1 MINFIIRW
9 SLNNPLLILLC
20 SLALVLFGWQAGQ
33 QIKLDALPDL
43 SDVQVIV
50 KTSYPGQTP
59 ELIEQQVSYP
69 LSTALLAVPKA
80 KAVRSFSM
88 AGDSFLYVIFDDG
101 TDPYWARSRVLEYLQ
116 TVSLPQGA
124 TATLGPDASGVGWV
138 FQYALVDRTG
148 QHSLEQLTSLQ
159 KFYLTPELQSV
170 NGVSEVASIGGM
182 NKTYQLE
189 LQPRLLRAYQLTLA
203 DVINAIKSHNQQVGG
218 GIIEVAETELLIQ
231 SSGYIQSTADLG
243 QIPVGKRNTADYAI
257 TLADIGTVQLVPAA
271 RRGIAELN
279 GEGEVIAG
287 IIVMRHSENALD
299 TIKAV
304 KHKLQQLK
312 TGLPSGVEVIT
323 VYDRSELIMA
333 TVNNLSHK
341 LLEEMAVVAII
352 CVLFL
357 LHFRSALVAVI
368 SLPLALLSSVLL
380 MNLLNINANV
390 MSLGGIAIAIGAL
403 VDAAIV
409 MVEHAHKQLEQAKLA
424 QQKLNPSLKPEL
436 SPSTYR
442 QVITSACTEV
452 GPALFFSLLVITVSF
467 MPVFFL
473 EAQEGRLFAPLAF
486 TKTFAMAAAAVLAI
500 TLIPVL
506 MLYLLRGKIPT
517 EQQNPINRLLIAL
530 YRPVLKLCLR
540 FPKTLVLVSLLAFS
554 SSLVPW
560 QNLSSEFMPDFAEG
574 DLLYMPTTVPGL
586 SPATAAKLLQQTDRL
601 IKTIPEVAV
610 VLGKS
615 GRANTATDPA
625 PLTMFETSIRL
636 KPQSQWRAGITLD
649 DIIAELDATVQVP
662 GLTNAWLPPIKT
674 RIDMLSTGIRTPIGV
689 RVTGPDLTSIQQVAT
704 ELEHKIKTLDGSR
717 SVYAERA
724 QRGLYLH
731 IEPNLSQLGR
741 YGITLA
747 ELQDYVRFAIG
758 GAPIATSIQGRESYD
773 ISLRFARNQRSD
785 PEQIRKLPLQSRD
798 GAYVLLEQVAKVE
811 LINGPVMITAENAR
825 LTNWIYIDLTNDT
838 AIGDYLAQLEQLIAT
853 STFPAQISVSI
864 GGQYEYM
871 QRVQQRLQQLV
882 PLTMLIIIMLLYLTF
897 RNVRDVLLVLITLP
911 FALTGSLWLLYLLD
925 YQLSVAVA
933 VGLIALSGVAAEF
946 AVVMLLYLKRAI
958 TELKPS
964 TEQQLWHAIMQG
976 AVQRVRPKAMTV
988 LTIIV
993 SLLPIMLGSGAGNEV
1008 MQRIAAP
1015 MLGGMIAAPLIS
1027 MLLLPVLYFLLHRRQ
1042 YKAN

>member
-9 SLNNPLLILLC
+9 SLKNPLLILLC
-20 SLALVLFGWQAGQ
+20 SLALILFGWQASK

-43 SDVQVIV
+43 SDVQVII
-50 KTSYPGQTP
+50 KTSFPGQTP

-80 KAVRSFSM
+80 KAVRSYSM

-116 TVSLPQGA
+116 TVTLPQGA

-138 FQYALVDRTG
+138 FQYALLDRSG
-148 QHSLEQLTSLQ
+148 QHSLEQLTQLQ
-159 KFYLTPELQSV
+159 KFYLSPELQSV
-170 NGVSEVASIGGM
+170 NGVSEVATIGGM
-182 NKTYQLE
+182 DKTYQIE
-189 LQPRLLRAYQLTLA
+189 LNPRLLRMHQLTLG
-203 DVINAIKSHNQQVGG
+203 DVINAVKSHNQQVGG
-218 GIIEVAETELLIQ
+218 GIIEVAETELLVQ
-231 SSGYIQSTADLG
+231 SNGYIQSVQDLG
-243 QIPVGKRNTADYAI
+243 QIPVGKRNQADFAL
-257 TLADIGTVQLVPAA
+257 TLADLGTVQLVPAA
-271 RRGIAELN
+271 RRGLAELN
-279 GEGEVIAG
+279 GEGEVVAG
-287 IIVMRHSENALD
+287 IIVMRHAENALN
-299 TIKAV
+299 TIDAV
-304 KHKLQQLK
+304 KQKLQQLK
-312 TGLPSGVEVIT
+312 AGLPEGVEVIT

-333 TVNNLSHK
+333 TVNNLSDK
-341 LLEEMAVVAII
+341 LLEEMAVVSII
-352 CVLFL
+352 CLLFL

-409 MVEHAHKQLEQAKLA
+409 MVEHAHKQLEQAKLKQA
-424 QQKLNPSLKPEL
+424 QL
-436 SPSTYR
+436 TAADYR
-442 QVITSACTEV
+442 QVITSACTDV

-486 TKTFAMAAAAVLAI
+486 TKTFAMAAAAILAI

-517 EQQNPINRLLIAL
+517 EQQNPLNRGLIAL
-530 YRPVLKLCLR
+530 YRPILKLCLA
-540 FPKTLVLVSLLAFS
+540 FPKTLVLISVLGLA
-554 SSLVPW
+554 SSLIPW
-560 QNLSSEFMPDFAEG
+560 QNLSSEFMPEFAEG
-574 DLLYMPTTVPGL
+574 DLLYMPTTLPGI

-601 IKTIPEVAV
+601 IKTVPEVAV

-636 KPQSQWRAGITLD
+636 KPQSEWREGITLD
-649 DIIAELDATVQVP
+649 DIIAQLDATVQVP

-689 RVTGPDLTSIQQVAT
+689 RVTGPDLARIQEVAT
-704 ELEHKIKTLDGSR
+704 ELEHKIKALPGSR

-741 YGITLA
+741 YGITLS
-747 ELQDYVRFAIG
+747 ELQEYVRFAIG

-773 ISLRFARNQRSD
+773 ISLRFPRANRSD
-785 PEQIRKLPLQSRD
+785 PEQIRKLPMQSRD
-798 GAYVLLEQVAKVE
+798 GAYVLLEQLATVE
-811 LINGPVMITAENAR
+811 VKNGPVMITAENAR
-825 LTNWIYIDLTNDT
+825 LTNWIYIDLSKDT
-838 AIGDYLAQLEQLIAT
+838 TIGDYLAQLETLLAN
-853 STFPAQISVSI
+853 SSFPNQINVSI

-882 PLTMLIIIMLLYLTF
+882 PLTLLIIVMLLYLTF
-897 RNVRDVLLVLITLP
+897 RNLKDVSLVLISLP
-911 FALTGSLWLLYLLD
+911 FAASGSLWLLHLLD

-958 TELKPS
+958 AELNPEN
-964 TEQQLWHAIMQG
+964 EQQLWQAIMQG

-1015 MLGGMIAAPLIS
+1015 MLGGMIAAPIIS
-1027 MLLLPVLYFLLHRRQ
+1027 MLLLPVLYFLLHRRR
-1042 YKAN
+1042 YKTK